1 MGPALAPGA
10 DMNIDIPSLRH
21 SIEIFIREDRAF
33 AAQLVSDKQI
43 ANIEHRIRQVRT
55 PEELHALS
63 GDELGRLVR
72 MVWPLAR
79 FVDRE

>member
-1 MGPALAPGA
+1 MSMEIL
-10 DMNIDIPSLRH
+10 SLRH
-21 SIEIFIREDRAF
+21 SIETFIREDRAF
-33 AAQLVSDKQI
+33 AAQPVSDMQI

-55 PEELHALS
+55 EEELHALS
-63 GDELGRLVR
+63 GDELGHLVR

>member
-1 MGPALAPGA
+1 
-10 DMNIDIPSLRH
+10 MNMEIASLRQC
-21 SIEIFIREDRAF
+21 IETFIREDRAF
-33 AAQLVSDKQI
+33 AAQRVSDKQL

-55 PEELHALS
+55 QQELDALS
-63 GDELGRLVR
+63 GSELGRLVR